1 MLKMKIVDIYS
12 QMRDPKSRLSKSFS
26 LGLLCL
32 LLLLFLVFF
41 IHVVWNRGT
50 SVSASDSASDSASAS
65 DEEDG
70 LYNGFRSWYN
80 QPLLEG
86 IDDTCTSDDPVAASQ
101 KNAGNISLLDDRVTK
116 LEQQEVDMS
125 NNLTNVMANMD
136 TLNQQ
141 MTALA
146 QSQTDA
152 ASSSVNAANTSLT
165 TDTTTTT

>member
-50 SVSASDSASDSASAS
+50 SDSVSVSASVI

-165 TDTTTTT
+165 TDTTTTTT